1 MVLHEGKEHRSRT
14 LLQHH
19 IVNIGKFILVL
30 KQ

>member
-1 MVLHEGKEHRSRT
+1 MVLHEGKEHRSRIP
-14 LLQHH
+14 LQHY